1 MSKNII
7 FEDEDFN
14 EYYSESGEYLKEMF
28 KLQDFLN
35 CKETNEILRKQHE
48 ENYYKNFE
56 PKIIDFMDNLINI
69 ERSEDTSVFIKND
82 AHCKGELINL
92 LFHHIKQKN
101 DLTIFYKNPELAEK
115 LKQ

>member
-1 MSKNII
+1 MTKNKIL
-7 FEDEDFN
+7 EDEDFN

-35 CKETNEILRKQHE
+35 CKETNEILRKEHE
-48 ENYYKNFE
+48 ENYYKSFE
-56 PKIIDFMDNLINI
+56 PKILTFMENLINI
-69 ERSEDTSVFIKND
+69 ERNEDTNIFTKNNIN
-82 AHCKGELINL
+82 CKAELVSL
-92 LFHHIKQKN
+92 LFNHIKQKN

>member
-1 MSKNII
+1 MSKNKI

-35 CKETNEILRKQHE
+35 CKETNEILRKQHK

-69 ERSEDTSVFIKND
+69 ERSEDTNMFIKNNSV
-82 AHCKGELINL
+82 CKGELVAL
-92 LFHHIKQKN
+92 LFNHIKQNN